1 MFLQLSLLSCP
12 CYCSYSCPCYCS
24 YSCPATVTTDVPAT
38 VPTDVPA
45 TVPTDVP
52 SCNADYGCWDHIFQ
66 VLSLLGI
73 QANSDMNHLP
83 SAKDR
88 KVARVKE
95 DLTED
100 GFRRVKPLF
109 WKGVKGWIKVLLPA
123 WNLPDD
129 KVLKKLFS
137 LPSGPFDDKDGADA
151 EGTGAL
157 DDHTLV
163 TKNIVQ
169 AIKQEKFADSPTFE
183 CKVDWTLTRK
193 AMLPEFSSK
202 VRTFIA
208 HCWQEGI
215 AGRAKVSADA
225 VVVRLTEEY
234 LAGNIRLAELPVV
247 GQVRTS
253 YQSIGQSKDEA
264 SKSPRKKAGCDKP
277 QRKKQKTSNATFDWS
292 KPLLKWSK
300 PQLQTY
306 LAEHNL
312 RTSGNKPELI
322 ERVQA
327 CMNTNP
333 K

>member
-1 MFLQLSLLSCP
+1 M
-12 CYCSYSCPCYCS
+12 
-24 YSCPATVTTDVPAT
+24 
-38 VPTDVPA
+38 
-45 TVPTDVP
+45 
-52 SCNADYGCWDHIFQ
+52 
-66 VLSLLGI
+66 
-73 QANSDMNHLP
+73 
-83 SAKDR
+83 
-88 KVARVKE
+88 
-95 DLTED
+95 TED

-109 WKGVKGWIKVLLPA
+109 WKGVKGWIKVFLPA

-137 LPSGPFDDKDGADA
+137 LPSGPFDDKDEADA

-169 AIKQEKFADSPTFE
+169 AIKQEKSFHI
-183 CKVDWTLTRK
+183 

-277 QRKKQKTSNATFDWS
+277 QRKKQKTSNITFDWS
-292 KPLLKWSK
+292 KTLLKWSK

-322 ERVQA
+322 E
-327 CMNTNP
+327 
-333 K
+333 